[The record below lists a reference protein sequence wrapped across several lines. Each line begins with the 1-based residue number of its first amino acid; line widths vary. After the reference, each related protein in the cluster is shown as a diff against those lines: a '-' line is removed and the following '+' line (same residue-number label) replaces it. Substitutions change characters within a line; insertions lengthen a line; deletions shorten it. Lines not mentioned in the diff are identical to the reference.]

1 MATRYRRGFK
11 AEAERIA
18 LELRAEI
25 GLSAR
30 ARLDPMSLASHL
42 AVPVIS
48 LSDLVS
54 TAPAAVA
61 HFTRGSGR
69 SHFSAAT
76 VYLSEYKRIIITNPG
91 HSDARRGNSLCHEL
105 SHIILEHDSEAPIS
119 SRGERAWNGDHE
131 REAEWLGACLL
142 IPADAAV
149 HAARQGHDDATVADA
164 YGVSKALATWRMRM
178 TAARTRVVRTREY
191 HRWQL

>member
-1 MATRYRRGFK
+1 MLATKFRRGFK

-25 GLSAR
+25 GLSPR
-30 ARLDPMSLASHL
+30 ARLDPLALAAHL
-42 AVPVIS
+42 LVPVIS
-48 LSDLVS
+48 LSDLAKAV
-54 TAPAAVA
+54 PAAVA
-61 HFTRGSGR
+61 HLTRGAGR

-76 VYLSEYKRIIITNPG
+76 VYVSKYKRIIITNPG

-119 SRGERAWNGDHE
+119 SMGERAWNGVHE

-142 IPADAAV
+142 IPGEAAV
-149 HAARQGHDDATVADA
+149 HAAKQGHDDATIAESF
-164 YGVSKALATWRMRM
+164 GVSEALATWRMRM
-178 TAARTRVVRTREY
+178 TAARTRVVRARAY
-191 HRWQL
+191 RRW